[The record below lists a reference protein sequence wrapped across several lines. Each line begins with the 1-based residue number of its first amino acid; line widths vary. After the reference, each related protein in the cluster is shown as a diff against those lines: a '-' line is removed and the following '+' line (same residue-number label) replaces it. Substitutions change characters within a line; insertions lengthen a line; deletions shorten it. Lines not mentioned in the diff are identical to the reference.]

1 MLASAIT
8 SPPCLAPMSSR
19 ARRFAPVI
27 ELYHHSVRA
36 GQFNEACN
44 LYLDRLRNPLYYRFG
59 AYQLI
64 IAMLVALFPKGEKRL
79 PNLGAKDQQAAVLSE
94 LANAYS
100 SSGQPH
106 RTLPLY
112 KRDININRMLTL
124 TGPYYRN
131 AVKRNLAVGLLNI
144 ATMSQFDIGSL
155 RAAED
160 NLRRGIAMS
169 QELKDNYIM
178 GECYHAL
185 ARVLFCRGSYAEAE
199 KWVIKQLQLRKECE
213 AHDMNILPPHTYRI
227 SYFYFQHFM
236 PANSFRS
243 LFSSLDS
250 ALQALQAS
258 EQHVN
263 ELVPGDN
270 RETSLSEGSFIEYYT
285 YLGSAYLSLN
295 SHDAAERTLHTAL
308 ERCRRISQVSCEA
321 RSSSNFR
328 NLPWTPALGMR
339 PSV

>member
-8 SPPCLAPMSSR
+8 SPPCLAPS
-19 ARRFAPVI
+19 AVRR
-27 ELYHHSVRA
+27 ELEDLCPSNRGYITTVVRA

-131 AVKRNLAVGLLNI
+131 AVKRRSGPFGLLNI

-169 QELKDNYIM
+169 RELKDNYIM

-185 ARVLFCRGSYAEAE
+185 ARVP
-199 KWVIKQLQLRKECE
+199 V
-213 AHDMNILPPHTYRI
+213 LPR
-227 SYFYFQHFM
+227 
-236 PANSFRS
+236 
-243 LFSSLDS
+243 LL
-250 ALQALQAS
+250 
-258 EQHVN
+258 
-263 ELVPGDN
+263 
-270 RETSLSEGSFIEYYT
+270 
-285 YLGSAYLSLN
+285 
-295 SHDAAERTLHTAL
+295 
-308 ERCRRISQVSCEA
+308 C
-321 RSSSNFR
+321 
-328 NLPWTPALGMR
+328 
-339 PSV
+339 